1 MMYFGA
7 VEGSWRKAGN
17 PLGIA
22 DGCDR
27 YEVEN
32 VVASS
37 GWVEDGVSW
46 FVKLSMDVWSVCSRM
61 PVICEK
67 EKP

>member
-7 VEGSWRKAGN
+7 VEGSWRNAGN
-17 PLGIA
+17 PLGIV

-46 FVKLSMDVWSVCSRM
+46 FVKLSMDV
-61 PVICEK
+61 
-67 EKP
+67 